1 MSFPLIQHISE
12 LRTLPPEH
20 SCFDCWF
27 LFAFLPALLPFFGLF
42 FHLLLLLFW
51 VICWHNSALALVVIV
66 GDCCC
71 VQVQRRTFFF
81 VLDMWTPKLPSILF
95 LRSQAFSVRMFS
107 WCEVACTE
115 LFQWAP
121 AGVDGGEGHAVN
133 SFFLFSASISLLW
146 SDLCSPP
153 RLAQVEAAMAALKGS
168 FMCLLAQDI
177 SQQRD
182 AALRQLAIYILWLVL
197 WEEGRLCTLC
207 RGTYSVLEWP
217 EVWLIFPQTS
227 SLSSVALFCT
237 LHECKMF
244 PVPWRHKEPCPDVRL

>member
-12 LRTLPPEH
+12 FLTLPPEH

-51 VICWHNSALALVVIV
+51 VICWHNSALALVVIM

-71 VQVQRRTFFF
+71 VQVQRRIFF

-95 LRSQAFSVRMFS
+95 LRSQVFSVRMFG

-121 AGVDGGEGHAVN
+121 AGVNGDEGHAVD
-133 SFFLFSASISLLW
+133 SFFLFSARISLLW

-153 RLAQVEAAMAALKGS
+153 QASPGESWHRSFERFLYVSGCPRHITTAWRSAATAGYL
-168 FMCLLAQDI
+168 
-177 SQQRD
+177 
-182 AALRQLAIYILWLVL
+182 YPLV
-197 WEEGRLCTLC
+197 GVVG
-207 RGTYSVLEWP
+207 RGTFVYPML
-217 EVWLIFPQTS
+217 
-227 SLSSVALFCT
+227 
-237 LHECKMF
+237 
-244 PVPWRHKEPCPDVRL
+244 RHV

>member
-1 MSFPLIQHISE
+1 
-12 LRTLPPEH
+12 
-20 SCFDCWF
+20 
-27 LFAFLPALLPFFGLF
+27 
-42 FHLLLLLFW
+42 
-51 VICWHNSALALVVIV
+51 
-66 GDCCC
+66 
-71 VQVQRRTFFF
+71 
-81 VLDMWTPKLPSILF
+81 MWTQKLPSILF
-95 LRSQAFSVRMFS
+95 LRSQAFSVRMFG
-107 WCEVACTE
+107 WCEIACAE

-153 RLAQVEAAMAALKGS
+153 RLAQVEAGIAALKGS

-182 AALRQLAIYILWLVL
+182 AALQQLAIYILCLVV

-227 SLSSVALFCT
+227 SLSSVALFCM
-237 LHECKMF
+237 LHEPKMF